1 MFLCLQI
8 GRHMTTQTGRMAR
21 HNVNLFHVDDDILRT
36 GRQTPGK
43 RGLLTRLKSRRLVP
57 KKQMASVRPEV

>member
-43 RGLLTRLKSRRLVP
+43 RGLLTRLKWSY
-57 KKQMASVRPEV
+57 RPEICG